1 MDNQQLQLSS
11 TVEQNESTVN
21 LKKNLKAR
29 HITMIALG
37 GTIGTG
43 IFLGTGPAIHTAGP
57 GGVLLAYSVIGIM
70 VYFVMTSLG
79 ELASFMP
86 TSGSI
91 STYATRFIDPALGFA
106 FGWNYWFAWAMTL
119 AAELSAS
126 ALIMKYWF
134 PDSSSLLW
142 SGLFL
147 MMLFLLNFLSVK
159 GFGEGEYWF
168 SFIKVATIIIFIV
181 LGTLMIFGIMNGQ
194 PVGFKNFTTGE
205 APFVGGS
212 LGTLSILLIAGFSFS
227 GTECIGVAAGESENP
242 TKNIPRAV
250 RTVFWRILLFYVLAI
265 LVISFLVPY
274 TNGSLQNSTVM
285 ASPFTIVF
293 EKAGLAFAA
302 SAMNAVI
309 LTSVLSAG
317 NGCLY
322 VTSRI
327 MYAMAQDGQAPRFL
341 AKVNKRGVPVRALV
355 ATAIIGMLAFLASFF
370 GDGTVYIWLMHS
382 VGITTFIFWLG
393 IAASHYRFRKA
404 YVAQGY
410 SLEDLPYRAKWFPFG
425 PLFAFAL
432 CLAILLGQN
441 FEGFISGHTDWKNVL
456 ATYIG
461 LPLFLLLWLGY
472 KFIKKTKM
480 IPLEECKVDFKEQQ
494 NNQ

>member
-1 MDNQQLQLSS
+1 MENQQPQVSS
-11 TVEQNESTVN
+11 IVEEHGSTAN
-21 LKKNLKAR
+21 LHKKLKAR
-29 HITMIALG
+29 HLTMIALG

-57 GGVLLAYSVIGIM
+57 GGVLLAYGVIGLM

-106 FGWNYWFAWAMTL
+106 FGWNYWFSWAMTL

-142 SGLFL
+142 SAVFLVFLFS
-147 MMLFLLNFLSVK
+147 LNILSVK

-168 SFIKVATIIIFIV
+168 SFIKVATIIIFIGV
-181 LGTLMIFGIMNGQ
+181 GTLMIFGIMNGE
-194 PVGFKNFTTGE
+194 PAGFKNFTIGE
-205 APFVGGS
+205 APFVGGT
-212 LGTLSILLIAGFSFS
+212 LGTISILLIAGFSFS
-227 GTECIGVAAGESENP
+227 GTEAIGVAAGESENP

-265 LVISFLVPY
+265 VIISFLIPY
-274 TNGSLQNSTVM
+274 TNESLQDSSVM

-327 MYAMAQDGQAPRFL
+327 MYAMAQDGQAPQFL

-355 ATAIIGMLAFLASFF
+355 ATAIIGMLAFLASIF
-370 GDGTVYIWLMHS
+370 GDGTIYVWLMNS

-393 IAASHYRFRKA
+393 IAISHYRFRKA
-404 YVAQGY
+404 YVAQGR
-410 SLEDLPYRAKWFPFG
+410 SLEDLPYRAKWFPYG
-425 PLFAFAL
+425 PLFAIAL
-432 CLAILLGQN
+432 CLFILLGQN
-441 FEGFISGHTDWKNVL
+441 LEGFITGNINLTSVL
-456 ATYIG
+456 AAYIG
-461 LPLFLLLWLGY
+461 LPIFLALWLGY
-472 KFIKKTKM
+472 KFIKKTKV
-480 IPLEECKVDFKEQQ
+480 IPLEECKFDFKEQ
-494 NNQ
+494 

>member
-1 MDNQQLQLSS
+1 
-11 TVEQNESTVN
+11 
-21 LKKNLKAR
+21 
-29 HITMIALG
+29 MIALG

-57 GGVLLAYSVIGIM
+57 GGVLLAYGVIGLM

-106 FGWNYWFAWAMTL
+106 FGWNYWFSWAMTL

-142 SGLFL
+142 SAVFLVFLFS
-147 MMLFLLNFLSVK
+147 LNILSVK

-168 SFIKVATIIIFIV
+168 SFIKVATIIIFIGV
-181 LGTLMIFGIMNGQ
+181 GTLMIFGIMNGE
-194 PVGFKNFTTGE
+194 PAGFKNFTIGE
-205 APFVGGS
+205 APFVGGT
-212 LGTLSILLIAGFSFS
+212 LGTISILLIAGFSFS
-227 GTECIGVAAGESENP
+227 GTEAIGVAAGESENP

-265 LVISFLVPY
+265 AIISFLIPY
-274 TNGSLQNSTVM
+274 TNESLQDSSVM

-327 MYAMAQDGQAPRFL
+327 MYAMAQDGQAPQFL

-355 ATAIIGMLAFLASFF
+355 ATAIIGMLAFLASIF
-370 GDGTVYIWLMHS
+370 GDGTIYVWLMNS

-393 IAASHYRFRKA
+393 IAISHYRFRKA
-404 YVAQGY
+404 YVAQGR
-410 SLEDLPYRAKWFPFG
+410 SLEDLPYRAKWFPYG
-425 PLFAFAL
+425 PLFAIAL
-432 CLAILLGQN
+432 CLFILLGQN
-441 FEGFISGHTDWKNVL
+441 LEGFITGNINLTSVL
-456 ATYIG
+456 AAYIG
-461 LPLFLLLWLGY
+461 LPIFLALWLGY
-472 KFIKKTKM
+472 KFIKKTKV
-480 IPLEECKVDFKEQQ
+480 IPLEECKFDFKEQ
-494 NNQ
+494 

>member
-1 MDNQQLQLSS
+1 
-11 TVEQNESTVN
+11 
-21 LKKNLKAR
+21 
-29 HITMIALG
+29 MIALG

-43 IFLGTGPAIHTAGP
+43 IFLGTGPAIHSAGP
-57 GGVLLAYSVIGIM
+57 GGVLLAYSVIGFM

-147 MMLFLLNFLSVK
+147 GLLFFLNYLSVK

-168 SFIKVATIIIFIV
+168 SFIKVATIVIFIV
-181 LGTLMIFGIMNGQ
+181 VGILMIFGIMSGEA
-194 PVGFKNFTTGE
+194 VGFKNITIGE
-205 APFVGGS
+205 APFVGGA
-212 LGTLSILLIAGFSFS
+212 LGTVSILLIAGFSFS

-265 LVISFLVPY
+265 AVISFLVPY
-274 TNGSLQNSTVM
+274 TNESLQNSTVM

-302 SAMNAVI
+302 SLMNAVI

-322 VTSRI
+322 VTSRMI
-327 MYAMAQDGQAPRFL
+327 YAMAQEGQAPKFF
-341 AKVNKRGVPVRALV
+341 AHVNKRGVPVRALL
-355 ATAIIGMLAFLASFF
+355 ATAVIGMFAFLASIY
-370 GDGTVYIWLMHS
+370 GDGTIYIWLMNS
-382 VGITTFIFWLG
+382 VGITTFIFWIG
-393 IAASHYRFRKA
+393 IAVSHYRFRKA
-404 YVAQGY
+404 YVAQGR
-410 SLEDLPYRAKWFPFG
+410 SLNDLPYRAKWYPFG
-425 PLFAFAL
+425 PIFAFSL
-432 CLAILLGQN
+432 CAVILLGQN
-441 FEGFISGHTDWKNVL
+441 FEGFISGSINWLSML

-461 LPLFLLLWLGY
+461 IPIFLVLWLGY
-472 KFIKKTKM
+472 KYIKKTKV
-480 IPLEECKVDFKEQQ
+480 IPLEECDFDFNETAK
-494 NNQ
+494 NNQV

>member
-1 MDNQQLQLSS
+1 MENQQPQVSS
-11 TVEQNESTVN
+11 VVEENGSTAN
-21 LKKNLKAR
+21 LHKKLKAR
-29 HITMIALG
+29 HLTMIALG

-57 GGVLLAYSVIGIM
+57 GGVLLAYGVIGLM

-79 ELASFMP
+79 ELASYMP
-86 TSGSI
+86 TSGSV

-106 FGWNYWFAWAMTL
+106 FGWNYWFSWAMTL

-142 SGLFL
+142 SAVFLVFLFS
-147 MMLFLLNFLSVK
+147 LNILSVK

-181 LGTLMIFGIMNGQ
+181 VGTLMIFGIMNGQ
-194 PVGFKNFTTGE
+194 PAGFKNFTTGE
-205 APFVGGS
+205 APFVGGA
-212 LGTLSILLIAGFSFS
+212 LGTISILLIAGFSFS
-227 GTECIGVAAGESENP
+227 GTEAIGVAAGESENP

-265 LVISFLVPY
+265 VIISFLIPY
-274 TNGSLQNSTVM
+274 TNESLQDSTVM
-285 ASPFTIVF
+285 ASPFTLVF

-327 MYAMAQDGQAPRFL
+327 MYAMAQDGQAPQFL

-355 ATAIIGMLAFLASFF
+355 ATAIIGMLAFLASIF
-370 GDGTVYIWLMHS
+370 GDGAVYVWLMNS

-393 IAASHYRFRKA
+393 IAVSHYRFRKA

-410 SLEDLPYRAKWFPFG
+410 SLEDLPYRAKWFPYG
-425 PLFAFAL
+425 PLFAIAL
-432 CLAILLGQN
+432 CLFILLGQN
-441 FEGFISGHTDWKNVL
+441 LEGFITGNINLASVL
-456 ATYIG
+456 AAYIG
-461 LPLFLLLWLGY
+461 LPIFLGLWLGY
-472 KFIKKTKM
+472 KFIKKTKV
-480 IPLEECKVDFKEQQ
+480 IPLEECKFDFKEQ
-494 NNQ
+494 

>member
-1 MDNQQLQLSS
+1 MENQQPQVSS
-11 TVEQNESTVN
+11 VVEENGSTAN
-21 LKKNLKAR
+21 LHKKLKAR
-29 HITMIALG
+29 HLTMIALG

-57 GGVLLAYSVIGIM
+57 GGVLLAYGVIGLM

-79 ELASFMP
+79 ELASYMP
-86 TSGSI
+86 TSGSV

-106 FGWNYWFAWAMTL
+106 FGWNYWFCWAMTL

-142 SGLFL
+142 SAVFLVFLFS
-147 MMLFLLNFLSVK
+147 LNILSVK

-181 LGTLMIFGIMNGQ
+181 VGTLMIFGIMNGQ
-194 PVGFKNFTTGE
+194 PAGFKNFTTGE
-205 APFVGGS
+205 APFVGGA
-212 LGTLSILLIAGFSFS
+212 LGTISILLIAGFSFS
-227 GTECIGVAAGESENP
+227 GTEAIGVAAGESENP

-265 LVISFLVPY
+265 VIISFLIPY
-274 TNGSLQNSTVM
+274 TNESLQDSTVM
-285 ASPFTIVF
+285 ASPFTLVF

-327 MYAMAQDGQAPRFL
+327 MYAMAQDGQAPQFL

-355 ATAIIGMLAFLASFF
+355 ATAIIGMLAFLASIF
-370 GDGTVYIWLMHS
+370 GDGAVYVWLMNS

-393 IAASHYRFRKA
+393 IAVSHYRFRKA
-404 YVAQGY
+404 YVAQGH
-410 SLEDLPYRAKWFPFG
+410 SLEDLPYRAKWFPYG
-425 PLFAFAL
+425 PLFAIAL
-432 CLAILLGQN
+432 CLFILLGQN
-441 FEGFISGHTDWKNVL
+441 LEGFITGNINLASVL
-456 ATYIG
+456 AAYIG
-461 LPLFLLLWLGY
+461 LPTFLGLWLGY
-472 KFIKKTKM
+472 KFIKKTKV
-480 IPLEECKVDFKEQQ
+480 IPLEECKFDFKEQ
-494 NNQ
+494 

>member
-1 MDNQQLQLSS
+1 
-11 TVEQNESTVN
+11 
-21 LKKNLKAR
+21 
-29 HITMIALG
+29 MIALG

-57 GGVLLAYSVIGIM
+57 GGVLLAYGVIGLM

-106 FGWNYWFAWAMTL
+106 FGWNYWFSWAMTL

-142 SGLFL
+142 SAVFLVFLFS
-147 MMLFLLNFLSVK
+147 LNILSVK

-168 SFIKVATIIIFIV
+168 SFIKVATIIIFIGV
-181 LGTLMIFGIMNGQ
+181 GTLMIFGIMNGE
-194 PVGFKNFTTGE
+194 PAGFKNFTIGE
-205 APFVGGS
+205 APFVGGT
-212 LGTLSILLIAGFSFS
+212 LGTISILLIAGFSFS
-227 GTECIGVAAGESENP
+227 GTEAIGVAAGESENP

-265 LVISFLVPY
+265 VIISFLIPY
-274 TNGSLQNSTVM
+274 TNESLQDSSVM

-327 MYAMAQDGQAPRFL
+327 MYAMAQDGQAPQFL

-355 ATAIIGMLAFLASFF
+355 ATAIIGMLAFLASIF
-370 GDGTVYIWLMHS
+370 GDGTIYVWLMNS

-393 IAASHYRFRKA
+393 IAISHYRFRKA
-404 YVAQGY
+404 YVAQGR
-410 SLEDLPYRAKWFPFG
+410 SLEDLPYRAKWFPYG
-425 PLFAFAL
+425 PLFAIAL
-432 CLAILLGQN
+432 CLFILLGQN
-441 FEGFISGHTDWKNVL
+441 LEGFITGNINLTSVL
-456 ATYIG
+456 AAYIG
-461 LPLFLLLWLGY
+461 LPIFLALWLGY
-472 KFIKKTKM
+472 KFIKKTKV
-480 IPLEECKVDFKEQQ
+480 IPLEECKFDFKEQ
-494 NNQ
+494 